1 MQTAGNRLKP
11 CLYRLWHAVETSPV
25 ARLTTQSGAAL
36 VQAESSPSSQPLPG
50 YKRLNL
56 CNAVN
61 DAMLIAL
68 DTNERSYVFGED
80 VAFGGVFRCTVG
92 LLERFGKER
101 VFNTPLSEQGIVG
114 FGVGLASQGHTA
126 VAEIQ
131 FADYIFPAFDQL
143 VNEAAKYRYRSGG
156 GFNCG
161 GLTVRAPYG
170 AVGHGGHYHS
180 QSPEAFFTHV
190 PGLKVVVPSS
200 PTEAKGLLLAA
211 IREPDPVVFF
221 EPKMMYRTAV
231 EDVPEG
237 DFMLPLG
244 EARVLREGGDI
255 TLVGWGQQVK
265 VLLQAADQLQSAEG
279 VGCEV
284 IDLRTLAPW
293 DSETVCAS
301 VSRTGRLLVAHEAPL
316 TAGFGA
322 EVAATVANRCFT
334 RLESPPVRVCGAD
347 TPFPLVFE
355 PVYLPGVERVME
367 GVRQALEF

>member
-1 MQTAGNRLKP
+1 MQSSLSQCRPSLRRL
-11 CLYRLWHAVETSPV
+11 LHAVDTTLV
-25 ARLTTQSGAAL
+25 ARLSSAAL
-36 VQAESSPSSQPLPG
+36 AQAYAPVAPNC
-50 YKRLNL
+50 KRQNL

-61 DAMLIAL
+61 DALMIAL
-68 DTNERSYVFGED
+68 DTDNRACVFGED
-80 VAFGGVFRCTVG
+80 VSFGGVFRCTVN
-92 LLERFGKER
+92 LLERFGKTR

-114 FGVGLASQGHTA
+114 FGIGLASAGHTA

-156 GFNCG
+156 SFNCG

-190 PGLKVVVPSS
+190 PGLKVVMPSS
-200 PTEAKGLLLAA
+200 PAEAKGLLLAS
-211 IREPDPVVFF
+211 IREPDPVIFF

-237 DFMLPLG
+237 DYMLPLG
-244 EARVLREGGDI
+244 VARIVAEGSDV
-255 TLVGWGQQVK
+255 TLVGWGQQVL
-265 VLLQAADQLQSAEG
+265 VLQQAAVQLEAQHGIS
-279 VGCEV
+279 CEV
-284 IDLRTLAPW
+284 IDLRTLLPW
-293 DSETVCAS
+293 DAEAVCAS
-301 VSRTGRLLVAHEAPL
+301 VSKTGRLVVSHEAPL
-316 TAGFGA
+316 TSGFGA
-322 EVAATVANRCFT
+322 EVAATVATRCFT

-355 PVYLPGVERVME
+355 SVYLPGVARVVE
-367 GVRQALEF
+367 AVRQTVAF